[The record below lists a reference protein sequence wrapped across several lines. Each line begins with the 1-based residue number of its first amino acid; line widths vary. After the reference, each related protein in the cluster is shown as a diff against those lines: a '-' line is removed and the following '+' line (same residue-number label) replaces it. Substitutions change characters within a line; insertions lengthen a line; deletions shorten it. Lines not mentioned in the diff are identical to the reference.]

1 MTEYDILSL
10 MQGEWWS
17 IIHKNGIRMAIYL
30 CKGSS
35 KQIVEHNAIIAN
47 SLNWREQPVFL
58 WMLLVRLLLLSHRE
72 HKAKELLKIQR
83 RVSRVQSSRFRRFW
97 MNATFATT
105 LWTLLKGMQKER
117 SLLQKSSK
125 KLRGKLTRTDKR

>member
-1 MTEYDILSL
+1 

-47 SLNWREQPVFL
+47 SLNWGEQPVFL

-83 RVSRVQSSRFRRFW
+83 RVSRVQSSRFRRFICVNRHLVVLEFLNTNHW
-97 MNATFATT
+97 RAESNNEQVCTNRIYCSQSQQST
-105 LWTLLKGMQKER
+105 
-117 SLLQKSSK
+117 
-125 KLRGKLTRTDKR
+125 